1 MKPRKI
7 AALGIA
13 ALLAAVALAAI
24 FGVPAGFLAQ
34 YAQAQAIRA
43 GYRLRIDGNSKIA
56 LRPVP
61 TLMLGAFSLSD
72 AIRPTSGLNVAADG
86 AQVSLSL
93 MSLLSGRPA
102 ITELAVT
109 RPVVRVALAR
119 ESSSRP
125 GSGSA
130 PARQSGSGAA
140 SVRAFTV
147 DRLTV
152 EDGAVI
158 LTNTRDRFEMRIDR
172 IAATGSLDAAAARL
186 DVRAEVGDQPIHL
199 QANAKTPFAGLDGVS
214 VPVEMSFEAPGV
226 LDDRVSATADVR
238 AGASAFRIDRLAGR
252 IGPSRLDGSASVDF
266 SAKPVVKADFA
277 VERLSFASSSP
288 PSRVGPSQR
297 TGAKSSTASA
307 SWSGQEIRL
316 IGLNYVDADVQL
328 SATEL
333 NVGSVRAAPVTVHA
347 VLANGNLD
355 VSLAPSRLY
364 GGEVQATVSV
374 NASNE
379 PPVHALHIDLNGV
392 RALPLLSDLGDF
404 GSLDGRLQSKI
415 DVRASGNSANAVI
428 SSLAGTADVRIQDGQ
443 ILGINVAKMIRTLTA
458 RTLLGWEDN
467 RTESTDLTE
476 LSARFQIQDGRA
488 QTTNLRLFGPLV
500 RVTGSG
506 TIDLNT
512 RTLQF
517 KLDPKLVASLEGQGG
532 AADPLGF
539 GVPVNVEGSWS
550 DPRIYPDVAGILS
563 DPDGAYAK
571 LHALGQGLFGK
582 SDPQSGGGNSNA
594 GNPVDTLMQGLG
606 NMLAPKSDSR
616 NDSRSDARN
625 DRRDNRDPPP
635 AKPQN
640 RPGIPPGL
648 PGAAGDLLREFLGR

>member
-1 MKPRKI
+1 MKPLKI
-7 AALGIA
+7 AALGFA
-13 ALLAAVALAAI
+13 ALLAVVVAAAI
-24 FGVPAGFLAQ
+24 YGVPAGFLAK
-34 YAQAQAIRA
+34 YAQDQAIRA
-43 GYRLRIDGNSKIA
+43 GYRLRIDGNMKFA

-61 TLMLGAFSLSD
+61 TLMLGEFSASD
-72 AIRPTSGLNVAADG
+72 AIRPTSGVNVAADG
-86 AQVSLSL
+86 ARVSLSL

-102 ITELAVT
+102 ITELVVT
-109 RPVVRVALAR
+109 RPLIRVALAR
-119 ESSSRP
+119 KSSNRP
-125 GSGSA
+125 NSA
-130 PARQSGSGAA
+130 SVPARQGGSGGA
-140 SVRAFTV
+140 SIPAFTV
-147 DRLTV
+147 DQLTV
-152 EDGAVI
+152 EDGTVI
-158 LTNTRDRFEMRIDR
+158 MSNARDRFEMRIDR
-172 IAATGSLDAAAARL
+172 IAATGSLNAADARL
-186 DVRAEVGDQPIHL
+186 DVRANVGDQPVHL

-214 VPVEMSFEAPGV
+214 VPVEMSFEAPGF
-226 LDDRVSATADVR
+226 LDDKVTGTADVR
-238 AGASAFRIDRLAGR
+238 AGASVFQINGLAGR
-252 IGPSRLDGSASVDF
+252 IGTSRLNGWASVDF
-266 SAKPVVKADFA
+266 SGKPVVKADFD
-277 VERLSFASSSP
+277 VERLVLAASSP
-288 PSRVGPSQR
+288 PSGRIGPSQR
-297 TGAKSSTASA
+297 PRAKSSTASA

-316 IGLNYVDADVQL
+316 IGLNYVDADVAL

-333 NVGSVRAAPVTVHA
+333 NVGSVRAAPVSLHATV
-347 VLANGNLD
+347 ANGILD
-355 VSLAPSRLY
+355 VALAPSRLY

-374 NASNE
+374 NASDE

-415 DVRASGNSANAVI
+415 DVRASGNSQSAVM

-467 RTESTDLTE
+467 KTESTDLTE
-476 LSARFQIQDGRA
+476 LSARFQIQEGRA
-488 QTTNLRLFGPLV
+488 QTTNLRLFGPLI

-512 RTLQF
+512 KTLQF

-539 GVPVNVEGSWS
+539 GVPVNIEGSWS

-582 SDPQSGGGNSNA
+582 GDSQSGGGNSNT
-594 GNPVDTLMQGLG
+594 GNAVDTLMQGLG
-606 NMLAPKSDSR
+606 NMLAPRNNSRGDS
-616 NDSRSDARN
+616 RN
-625 DRRDNRDPPP
+625 DRRDNRDQTPTR
-635 AKPQN
+635 PQN
-640 RPGIPPGL
+640 RPSL